1 MESLWHALA
10 LHFSNLTPA
19 FLVDLG
25 TDYGVFLLGAL
36 GLYILM
42 SAGQV
47 SLGHA
52 AMLGISAYA
61 SGVLAVNFGASF
73 LLCLGASG
81 ALGVAV
87 GAAYCFI
94 LGSRLSGFYLA
105 IGTFALGE
113 MLINLWLNTDYLG
126 GAIGFSGI
134 PLRTRW
140 PIVCAVLPLALLL
153 LWRLENSR
161 FGLEFRAIRDNPIVA
176 GSMGVDVARTRMLAW
191 MFSGFLTGLAGCLH
205 AHRVT
210 VLSPTDF
217 GIYQSVTILMAPLL
231 GGTRSFWGTVIGGAV
246 IYFGPWL
253 TTTSEP
259 RDRLMLYGAL
269 IVALMVLRPQG
280 LFAPRAR
287 RQD

>member
-1 MESLWHALA
+1 MDAVWHSVV
-10 LHFSNLTPA
+10 LHFASVTPS
-19 FLVDLG
+19 FVVDLV
-25 TDYGVFLLGAL
+25 TDYGVFLVGAL

-52 AMLGISAYA
+52 AMLGITAYA
-61 SGVLAVNFGASF
+61 AGVLAVNFGAPF
-73 LLCLGASG
+73 VLCLAASG
-81 ALGVAV
+81 AIGIVV
-87 GAAYCFI
+87 GALYCFI
-94 LGSRLSGFYLA
+94 LGSRLGGFYLA

-113 MLINLWLNTDYLG
+113 MLINVWLNTDYLG

-140 PIVCAVLPLALLL
+140 PAVAAVLPLALFL

-176 GSMGVDVARTRMLAW
+176 GSMGVNVARTRMLAW
-191 MFSGFLTGLAGCLH
+191 MLAGFLTGIAGCLH

-210 VLSPTDF
+210 VLTPNDF
-217 GIYQSVTILMAPLL
+217 GIYQSVTLLMAPLL
-231 GGTRSFWGTVIGGAV
+231 GGTRSFWGTVIGAAV
-246 IYFGPWL
+246 VYFGPWL

-259 RDRLMLYGAL
+259 RDRLMFYGAL
-269 IVALMVLRPQG
+269 IVLLMVLRPQG
-280 LFAPRAR
+280 LFAPRSKH
-287 RQD
+287 

>member
-1 MESLWHALA
+1 MDALWHAVA
-10 LHFSNLTPA
+10 LHFSGITPA

-52 AMLGISAYA
+52 AMIGVAAYA
-61 SGVLAVNFGASF
+61 SGVLAVNFGAPL
-73 LLCLGASG
+73 LLCLALSG

-87 GAAYCFI
+87 GAIYCFI

-113 MLINLWLNTDYLG
+113 MLINIGLNTDYLG

-140 PIVCAVLPLALLL
+140 WVVAAVLPVVLLL

-176 GSMGVDVARTRMLAW
+176 GSMGVDVARTRLLAW
-191 MFSGFLTGLAGCLH
+191 MLAGFVTGLAGCLH

-246 IYFGPWL
+246 VYFGPWL

-259 RDRLMLYGAL
+259 RDRLMFYGAL
-269 IVALMVLRPQG
+269 IVLLMVLRPQG
-280 LFAPRAR
+280 LFAPRP
-287 RQD
+287 RQQT